1 MLEKMIINNEVRILV
16 LKDEIELFKK
26 RLIPTHSKIDILY
39 LADTISMLELR
50 IKELENAPYL

>member
-1 MLEKMIINNEVRILV
+1 MIINNEVRILV